1 MTISQDI
8 KYLGVH
14 DQAID
19 LFEGQYPVPEGI
31 TYNSYAIL
39 DEKIA
44 VMDTVDK
51 LFIDQWLTQL
61 AQVLEDR
68 TPDYLIIQHMEPDHS
83 SGITALLEKYP
94 ETIIVA
100 SQFAFNIMKNT
111 LGTDFASRRLVVGE
125 KSTLELG
132 KHTLTFVTAPMI
144 HWPEV
149 IMTYDSLEK
158 TLFAADAFG
167 TFGMPDTLEG
177 WTAEARRYYIGIVG
191 KYGAQVQ
198 ALLKKAAG
206 LDIQRICS
214 LHGPVLTG
222 DLTPYIQLYD
232 TWSSYGTESEG
243 ILIAYTSIYGSTK
256 AAVELL
262 TEQLK
267 NAGCYVEV
275 RDLARCDMT
284 EAVAQAFRF
293 GKVVLATTTYNAD
306 IFPFMKEFIHHLTER
321 NFSNRT
327 VALIENGTWAPVAAK
342 VMTKMLAECKNL
354 TYTESSVK
362 LHGAL
367 NDTAKAQIQALVTEL
382 C

>member
-1 MTISQDI
+1 
-8 KYLGVH
+8 
-14 DQAID
+14 
-19 LFEGQYPVPEGI
+19 
-31 TYNSYAIL
+31 
-39 DEKIA
+39 
-44 VMDTVDK
+44 MDTVDK

-68 TPDYLIIQHMEPDHS
+68 NPDYLIIQHMEPDHS

-94 ETIIVA
+94 ETTIVA

-111 LGTDFASRRLVVGE
+111 LGTDFAARRLVVGE

-198 ALLKKAAG
+198 ALLKKAAD